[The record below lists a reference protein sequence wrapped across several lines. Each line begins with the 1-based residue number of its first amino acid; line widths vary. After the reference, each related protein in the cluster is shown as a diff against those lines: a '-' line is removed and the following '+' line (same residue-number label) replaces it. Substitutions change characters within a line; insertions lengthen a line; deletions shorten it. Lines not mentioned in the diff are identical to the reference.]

1 VKAETKIGRLRWWG
15 LLTVLGILIA
25 GCGGGDGFT
34 QSQKT
39 AFFTQSYD
47 PPYLDVLWMIDNR
60 SPMYND
66 RGPLVQ
72 QATEF
77 FQRLDA
83 STDQYR
89 MAFVSQDMQFAK
101 GALQPTS
108 NPQILTIG
116 LGTLDQRV
124 AAFSSLISQ
133 QINLNTSAQNQ
144 AFASVLAALQNNFVP
159 RSGVPLV
166 LVFISYSDDHSTV
179 PVQGQD
185 DVTYYSQQYLA
196 LKGGQSNLL
205 RVYSVNYYPKPAQRC
220 AVQYNA
226 EIDEPGF
233 QNTFFNMAQALGG
246 STADLCSDFSSQVDL
261 SGLQLTSLPS
271 SFTLEQTPTSPSSVT
286 VTVSQN
292 GQPVSGLTWN
302 FDSADNAVVFNQP
315 PPQGS
320 TIQVS
325 FQ

>member
-1 VKAETKIGRLRWWG
+1 
-15 LLTVLGILIA
+15 
-25 GCGGGDGFT
+25 
-34 QSQKT
+34 
-39 AFFTQSYD
+39 
-47 PPYLDVLWMIDNR
+47 MIDNR